1 MSEAASLT
9 QSDAMNPNTYAFVA
23 ATALMTSIS
32 FTIFVLNVIAVV
44 LTHVL

>member
-1 MSEAASLT
+1 MSEATSPR
-9 QSDAMNPNTYAFVA
+9 QGDGMDQNTYAFVA

-44 LTHVL
+44 LSHVL